1 MAGITSHNLVV
12 KVDNAAGVLTAVS
25 QRAAAEIA
33 RAVAEI
39 DVSSAGEDDME
50 YEPGQGSS
58 TASWSGP
65 WNAADDA
72 LFDGILGQRDK
83 DVEVFPN
90 GEDAG
95 EVKKA
100 AKGFVSAYTSS
111 LTLGSAGQ
119 YSISFRVSGAVTRT
133 TV

>member
-25 QRAAAEIA
+25 ERAAAEIA
-33 RAVAEI
+33 TAVAEI

-50 YEPGQGSS
+50 YEPGQRS
-58 TASWSGP
+58 TTGTWSGP
-65 WNAADDA
+65 WTTTDDA

-90 GEDAG
+90 GEVAG